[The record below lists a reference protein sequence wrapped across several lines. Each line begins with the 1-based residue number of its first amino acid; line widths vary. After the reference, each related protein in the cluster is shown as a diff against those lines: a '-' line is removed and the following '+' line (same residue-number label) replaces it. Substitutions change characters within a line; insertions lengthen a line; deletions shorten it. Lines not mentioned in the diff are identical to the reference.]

1 MKHEKF
7 SLCMYRLLSNFAR
20 SFSLFIFNWTIN
32 VRHPFLQPIF
42 FDPFM
47 NIVGATMIKYVNNFA
62 NGLTNFPTYDLVIQ
76 VVLFDADNL
85 YTRHILYA
93 RL

>member
-1 MKHEKF
+1 
-7 SLCMYRLLSNFAR
+7 
-20 SFSLFIFNWTIN
+20 
-32 VRHPFLQPIF
+32 
-42 FDPFM
+42 M

-85 YTRHILYA
+85 YTRHISYA